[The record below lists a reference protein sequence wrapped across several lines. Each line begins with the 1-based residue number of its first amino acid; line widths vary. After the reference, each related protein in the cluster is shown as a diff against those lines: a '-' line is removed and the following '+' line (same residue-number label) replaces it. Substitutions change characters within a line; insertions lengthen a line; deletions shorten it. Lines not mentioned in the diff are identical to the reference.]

1 MPISPAPSLW
11 KFRRAEYGS
20 YIEVCIT
27 RISLNKC
34 PANMFLR
41 KLLLCALGRNDVGAA
56 RDIFNRMSETARDE
70 PMSRF
75 LMYKIAVR
83 CCDVELAAECL
94 LKVAAASATD
104 PTLIYACCLDAQQAG
119 NKEQMLV
126 SLQLVLEQSTQ
137 KPCATLH
144 LPSLIR
150 LTIGLME
157 SIVEEHTKNE
167 RSGELESTVER
178 MCVAFEKA
186 SAALKKSRSHDKV
199 ADGLWN
205 LDELDW
211 FSKNSYNIAIKHL
224 STWHPRQSVR
234 ILTCCIV
241 FIDCYPTDIGEQAS
255 EDLTLRK
262 MFCEFS
268 TATALVSLARGGENI
283 EIRLQDYLSLRRHVD
298 SFDVLLQAKLE
309 KMDEDWD
316 QDLRRKLSV
325 LAAFDFEA
333 ACQLKAWDSLEEA
346 VLKAETCRSIQ
357 VYEVMA
363 DCILC
368 SQAPTKGLMSV
379 YLQVHG
385 NP

>member
-1 MPISPAPSLW
+1 M
-11 KFRRAEYGS
+11 
-20 YIEVCIT
+20 
-27 RISLNKC
+27 
-34 PANMFLR
+34 
-41 KLLLCALGRNDVGAA
+41 A
-56 RDIFNRMSETARDE
+56 RDVFNRMSETARDE

-83 CCDVELAAECL
+83 CNDAELAAECL
-94 LKVAAASATD
+94 LKVAAASTTD
-104 PTLIYACCLDAQQAG
+104 PTLMYACCLDAQQIG
-119 NKEQMLV
+119 NKEQVLL
-126 SLQLVLEQSTQ
+126 SLQLVLESSTQ
-137 KPCATLH
+137 KPSASLH

-157 SIVEEHTKNE
+157 SVVDENIKNG
-167 RSGELESTVER
+167 RSSELESTVER

-186 SAALKKSRSHDKV
+186 SAALKKSRAHGKV
-199 ADGLWN
+199 ADEPWS

-234 ILTCCIV
+234 MLICCIA
-241 FIDCYPTDIGEQAS
+241 FIDCYPKDIGEQAS

-268 TATALVSLARGGENI
+268 AATALVSLARGEDNS
-283 EIRLQDYLSLRRHVD
+283 EVRLQDYLSLRKHVD
-298 SFDVLLQAKLE
+298 SFDALLQAKLE

-346 VLKAETCRSIQ
+346 VLKAEICKSIQ
-357 VYEVMA
+357 VYEIMA

-368 SQAPTKGLMSV
+368 SQAPTNGLVSI

-385 NP
+385 SC